1 MPERLGPKLLSWAPE
16 LEELARAQAERTAAL
31 PVVAGHVALMPDA
44 HWGLGA
50 TVGSVIPTEAAVIP
64 AAVGVDIGCGM
75 VASRVDIAAGD
86 LPDDLDPWLGALARA
101 IPAGVGRGHDEPQ
114 VSEALDDLMAE
125 APVEDA
131 KERRR
136 AVEQF
141 GSLGSGNHFVELCL
155 DERDRVW
162 FVLHSGSRGIG
173 NRLATR
179 HIQRAKGLMKERM
192 ESLEDP
198 DLAYF
203 VEGTPEFAEYLQAM
217 KWSQRYAF
225 ANRARMTDN
234 GLDVIRGLM
243 GRGVEEVERINCHH
257 NFTEQEEHG
266 GRRLWITRKGAI
278 RAGEGDRGVI
288 PGSMGTSSYIV
299 TGLGNEE
306 SWQSCAHG
314 AGRRMGRKEA
324 RRRFTGA
331 DLERAMGGRVWRR
344 DQARALVDEIPGA
357 YKDIDEVMEAQKD
370 LVRVDHVLHQVLNYK
385 GT

>member
-1 MPERLGPKLLSWAPE
+1 MPERLGPKLVSWAPE
-16 LEELARAQAERTAAL
+16 LEDLARAQAERTAAL
-31 PVVAGHVALMPDA
+31 AIVEGHVALMPDA

-50 TVGSVIPTEAAVIP
+50 TVGSVIPTAAAVIP

-75 VASRVDIAAGD
+75 VASRLDIEAGD
-86 LPDDLDPWLGALARA
+86 LPDDLDPWLGELARA

-114 VSEALDDLMAE
+114 GSEALDQLMAE
-125 APVEDA
+125 APVDDA

-155 DERDRVW
+155 DERDRAW

-179 HIQRAKGLMKERM
+179 YIQRAKGLMKERM

-203 VEGTPEFAEYLQAM
+203 VEGTPEFAEYIQAM
-217 KWSQRYAF
+217 QWSQRYAF
-225 ANRARMTDN
+225 ANRARMTEAA
-234 GLDVIRGLM
+234 LDVIRRLM
-243 GRGVEEVERINCHH
+243 RREVVEEEHINCHH

-278 RAGEGDRGVI
+278 RAAHGDRGVI

-306 SWQSCAHG
+306 SWRSCAHG

-344 DQARALVDEIPGA
+344 DQARALVDEIPDA